1 MAELFAVHI
10 SDAVLTPWAWIA
22 ANIIA
27 GLGLAAAC
35 RGLNDELVPRLG
47 LCTAVIF
54 VASQIHV
61 PVGPVSMHLLLNTIT
76 GIVLGGRAIIAIA
89 VAVFLQALLFAHG
102 GLTTWGINT
111 LTLSIPGIMA
121 GRVFRYIHRRNPNWS
136 FTSGLLIGWLSAAM
150 TIALSASA
158 VYTLGIESRLAVG
171 AVVISQLPVIG
182 LEGIITATLIHYFSR
197 VKPQWL
203 DQSTGVTS
211 SSGISH

>member
-1 MAELFAVHI
+1 MTELFAVHI
-10 SDAVLTPWAWIA
+10 SDAVLTPWAWISA
-22 ANIIA
+22 DIIA

-35 RGLNDELVPRLG
+35 RRLDDEFVPRLG
-47 LCTAVIF
+47 LFTAVIF

-61 PVGPVSMHLLLNTIT
+61 PAGPVSMHLLLNTVT
-76 GIVLGGRAIIAIA
+76 GIVLGSRAIIAIA

-111 LTLSIPGIMA
+111 LTLSIPGIIA
-121 GRVFRYIHRRNPNWS
+121 GRVFRGINRHSAKWAFP
-136 FTSGLLIGWLSAAM
+136 SGLLIGWFTAAT
-150 TIALSASA
+150 TIALAASA

-182 LEGIITATLIHYFSR
+182 LEGIITATLTHYLSR

-203 DQSTGVTS
+203 HRSTGVTS